1 MSKLVEIRKI
11 INKIK
16 FLRNWVDP
24 TPQNK
29 KQIELLED
37 QLDQLLNRS

>member
-1 MSKLVEIRKI
+1 MSKLAEIRKI
-11 INKIK
+11 TNKIK
-16 FLRNWVDP
+16 FLRNWIDP

-29 KQIELLED
+29 KQIKLLED

>member
-1 MSKLVEIRKI
+1 MSKLVKI
-11 INKIK
+11 IEITNRIR
-16 FLRNWVDP
+16 FLRNWIDP

-29 KQIELLED
+29 KQIKLLED